1 MQLPLRGIVTPLA
14 TPLAQSKQAEPVLDA
29 QALDG
34 LIDHVITGGVHG
46 IFLLGTTG
54 ESSSLSREMR
64 QEIVHRACAKV
75 QVRVPVLVSIS
86 DNAISESLRMA
97 ETAVEAGADA
107 LVLAAPCYFQN
118 SQDDLFRYVSE
129 IAARVTL
136 PLFLYNIPHLTKNS
150 FEPETVRLASELPGV
165 VGLKDST
172 GDLGYLERTVELMR
186 GRPGF
191 SILTGPEEILVD
203 CMRRGAIGGVSGG
216 SNLNPELFAAL
227 YNSVMAGDTA
237 RAEELQ
243 QKVNRISTALY
254 RVGFPGSSYLRGLKA
269 ALEVAGLCRAQP
281 APPYF
286 PLSAEEQAQLEQ
298 NYRALEG

>member
-118 SQDDLFRYVSE
+118 SQDDLFRYVRE

-172 GDLGYLERTVELMR
+172 GDLGYLERTVELLRSRRTRRNWCAATAATASHPIPSPMR
-186 GRPGF
+186 SRCVKRARRSGNAGTPKIWKRA
-191 SILTGPEEILVD
+191 SPED
-203 CMRRGAIGGVSGG
+203 
-216 SNLNPELFAAL
+216 AAL
-227 YNSVMAGDTA
+227 RRRFCGRTGTRWPPSASPCRCFAFTA
-237 RAEELQ
+237 KPNGRRFLSLIH
-243 QKVNRISTALY
+243 IS
-254 RVGFPGSSYLRGLKA
+254 
-269 ALEVAGLCRAQP
+269 E
-281 APPYF
+281 
-286 PLSAEEQAQLEQ
+286 
-298 NYRALEG
+298 